1 VIRKKRNYK
10 DNGTTPCKCGE
21 HSKHGMRVRGGARKD
36 ASHNSD
42 STVSHC
48 ILQEKRGIALAT
60 ALKTSIIILI
70 LAAAPAANAGP
81 FATAV
86 ISSSGLVPGYEDAS
100 TVLGSPTLTL
110 YDPWA
115 NSFQGADVDISM
127 VYGPW
132 TADKIVN
139 LSPSGEITVRFDS
152 PVTNDPRHY
161 YGADFIIFGNAA
173 FSGADSNVWVDFNTD
188 MASYIINDT
197 GSAFSLDTMSVSVS
211 QDGNMWHTFAGP
223 TAGGYWPTQAFSAWD
238 ANAGAW
244 DHNSVSDFTKPMLPS
259 LTPGQLGG
267 LSVVDALALYNGSG
281 GGTAFDIEEL
291 GLDWVEYVKVEGP
304 GVIDGFS
311 KVSVTP
317 EPATMALLLIGGA
330 GLFIRCRRR
339 K

>member
-1 VIRKKRNYK
+1 
-10 DNGTTPCKCGE
+10 
-21 HSKHGMRVRGGARKD
+21 M
-36 ASHNSD
+36 
-42 STVSHC
+42 
-48 ILQEKRGIALAT
+48 AT

-223 TAGGYWPTQAFSAWD
+223 TAGGYWPTQAFGAWD
-238 ANAGAW
+238 ADAGAW

-259 LTPGQLGG
+259 LTPGQFGG

-281 GGTAFDIEEL
+281 GGTAFDIGEL

-311 KVSVTP
+311 KVGVVP
-317 EPATMALLLIGGA
+317 EPATMAILLIGGA
-330 GLFIRCRRR
+330 GLFIRHQRR